1 MTRLAGYFH
10 YGTIRTQLFR
20 GMVRM
25 DTSVRSPRAYRFGLF
40 EVDLNN
46 AQMTRKGVRLRLQ
59 EQPFRILSL
68 LLQRPGQIITREDFR
83 RELWPSGTFVDFDGS
98 LNTAL
103 KRLRA
108 ALDDDPDNPRFI
120 ETVPRKGYRFIA
132 PVEAV
137 DAEISLPADSPSD
150 YEGKAVA
157 QIFGPLQQGAAPA
170 SMRQTRIAPLTIAL
184 PIGILLLISLAALAV
199 SRFSGKKN
207 EVNATDLAPDN
218 SLSVLPFANGGAGP
232 VFDYLRFAIAS
243 DIVTDLT
250 HARSVSVRPFASTTK
265 YAADPKD
272 PQTAGREM
280 KSSYIVSGDFVS
292 EGGKLKVTAEL
303 TRVSD
308 GRVLWR
314 DSAAAAP
321 DELVRLHESLSERL
335 QNGVI
340 SALGGQQMAGAV
352 PAPHSQ
358 RAYDLYLRSVAMP
371 RDPGP
376 NRAAIAALN
385 ESVAEDPD
393 YAPAWVELGWRYYF
407 DAEYSGGGEPSYKK
421 SAEAI
426 TRAASLD
433 PNGTANSINLNV
445 EHGDLTEGYDKA
457 RRLLSR
463 RPDASAAHFQMA
475 YVYRYAGLAD
485 QAARECDDALAIDP
499 GNFIFRSCS
508 KVFMY
513 EGNYARAQVFLDL
526 DGNSGW
532 SVRQRMHFALR
543 QRDFPLALALATI
556 AVESGYKDAQVI
568 LTELNHE
575 SPGALEA
582 VAAQEEAYAASQN
595 DPEEKYEVA
604 AMLSFAGQADRAM
617 RLLGAAVQKNYCATQ
632 LLETDPLLAVLRTRK
647 DFQQLKARAAACQES
662 FLAHVK
668 AETSAA
674 SFSSN

>member
-1 MTRLAGYFH
+1 
-10 YGTIRTQLFR
+10 
-20 GMVRM
+20 M
-25 DTSVRSPRAYRFGLF
+25 DTSVRSARAYRFGLF

-46 AQMTRKGVRLRLQ
+46 AQLSRKGVRVRLQ
-59 EQPFRILSL
+59 EQPFHILSL
-68 LLQRPGQIITREDFR
+68 LLRRPGQIVTREDFR
-83 RELWPSGTFVDFDGS
+83 RELWPAGTFVDFDGS
-98 LNTAL
+98 LNAAL

-108 ALDDDPDNPRFI
+108 TLDDDPDNPRFI
-120 ETVPRKGYRFIA
+120 ETIPRKGYRFIGS
-132 PVEAV
+132 VEIISGENV
-137 DAEISLPADSPSD
+137 DVQAAQIDPMRSADAQVFGAQEP
-150 YEGKAVA
+150 EGKAELVTSTPLIA
-157 QIFGPLQQGAAPA
+157 GKFAWPLGIF
-170 SMRQTRIAPLTIAL
+170 IV
-184 PIGILLLISLAALAV
+184 LLLGTLTVNRLLT
-199 SRFSGKKN
+199 KKK
-207 EVNATDLAPDN
+207 EVNAKDLAQDN
-218 SLSVLPFANGGAGP
+218 SLSVLPFANGGAGAA
-232 VFDYLRFAIAS
+232 FDYLRFAIAS

-250 HARSVSVRPFASTTK
+250 YARSVSVRPFASTTK
-265 YAADPKD
+265 YAQDPKD

-280 KSSYIVSGDFVS
+280 KTSYVVSGDFVN

-314 DSAAAAP
+314 DSAAASP
-321 DELVRLHESLSERL
+321 DELVRLHENLSERL

-340 SALGGQQMAGAV
+340 TALGGRQMVGAV

-358 RAYDLYLRSVAMP
+358 RAYDLYLRSVAIP

-376 NRAAIAALN
+376 NQAAIATLN
-385 ESVAEDPD
+385 ESVAEDQD

-407 DAEYSGGGEPSYKK
+407 DAEYAGGGEPSYKK
-421 SAEAI
+421 SSQAI

-433 PNGTANSINLNV
+433 PNGTANSINLTV
-445 EHGDLTEGYDKA
+445 EHGDLLEGYDKA
-457 RRLLSR
+457 RRLLAR
-463 RPDASAAHFQMA
+463 RPDASMAHFQMA
-475 YVYRYAGLAD
+475 YVYRYAGLLD
-485 QAARECDDALAIDP
+485 QAARECDAAMAIDP

-513 EGNYARAQVFLDL
+513 EGNYPRAQVFLDL

-543 QRDFPLALALATI
+543 QKNLPLALALAII
-556 AVESGYKDAQVI
+556 AVDGGYKDAQVV

-575 SPGALEA
+575 SPKALQAAGAQAETF
-582 VAAQEEAYAASQN
+582 AAGQD

-604 AMLSFAGQADRAM
+604 AMLSFTGQADRAM
-617 RLLGAAVQKNYCATQ
+617 RVLDAAIRKNYCGTS
-632 LLETDPLLAVLRTRK
+632 LLDSDPLIAPLRTRK
-647 DFQQLKARAAACQES
+647 DFPQLKALAEACQEN

>member
-1 MTRLAGYFH
+1 
-10 YGTIRTQLFR
+10 
-20 GMVRM
+20 M
-25 DTSVRSPRAYRFGLF
+25 DTSLRSARSYRFGLF

-46 AQMTRKGVRLRLQ
+46 AQLSRKGVRVRLQ
-59 EQPFRILSL
+59 EQPLRILSL
-68 LLQRPGQIITREDFR
+68 LLNRPGQIITREDFR
-83 RELWPSGTFVDFDGS
+83 RELWPAGTYVDFDGS
-98 LNTAL
+98 LNAAL
-103 KRLRA
+103 KRLRS

-120 ETVPRKGYRFIA
+120 ETIPRKGYRFIG
-132 PVEAV
+132 PVEVIAAENIVPPAPQIASDHVEVGQSGATQGWNGTDEAV
-137 DAEISLPADSPSD
+137 PDAR
-150 YEGKAVA
+150 V
-157 QIFGPLQQGAAPA
+157 FGRKYGWTGA
-170 SMRQTRIAPLTIAL
+170 
-184 PIGILLLISLAALAV
+184 ILIVLMLGTLAV
-199 SRFSGKKN
+199 YRFGGKKN
-207 EVNATDLAPDN
+207 EAIEKVVAPDN

-232 VFDYLRFAIAS
+232 AFDYLRFALAS

-250 HARSVSVRPFASTTK
+250 YARSVSVRPFASTTK

-280 KSSYIVSGDFVS
+280 KTSYVVSGDFVN
-292 EGGKLKVTAEL
+292 EEGKLKVTAEL

-321 DELVRLHESLSERL
+321 DELVRLHENLSERL

-340 SALGGQQMAGAV
+340 TALGGQQMVGAI

-358 RAYDLYLRSVAMP
+358 RAYDLYLRSVAIP

-376 NRAAIAALN
+376 NQAAIAALN
-385 ESVAEDPD
+385 ESVAEDQE

-407 DAEYSGGGEPSYKK
+407 DAEYAGGGEPSYKK
-421 SAEAI
+421 SFEAI

-433 PNGTANSINLNV
+433 PNGTANSINLTV
-445 EHGDLTEGYDKA
+445 EHGDLLEGYDKA
-457 RRLLSR
+457 RRLLAR
-463 RPDASAAHFQMA
+463 RPDASMAHFQMA
-475 YVYRYAGLAD
+475 YVYRYAGLLD
-485 QAARECDDALAIDP
+485 QAARECDAALAIDP

-513 EGNYARAQVFLDL
+513 EGNYSRAQVFLDL

-543 QRDFPLALALATI
+543 QKNLPLALALAII
-556 AVESGYKDAQVI
+556 AFDGGYKDAQVV

-575 SPGALEA
+575 SPKALQA
-582 VAAQEEAYAASQN
+582 AAAQEETFASGQD

-604 AMLSFAGQADRAM
+604 AMLSFAGQDDRAI
-617 RLLGAAVQKNYCATQ
+617 RILGGAVRKNYCATS
-632 LLETDPLLAVLRTRK
+632 LLDTDPLLAPLRARK
-647 DFQQLKARAAACQES
+647 DFSQLKALATACQGN

-668 AETSAA
+668 AEASAA